1 MGRFAHHTN
10 KLFNQFRKRISS
22 ASPLLIED
30 AYVEKVKAGA
40 NLQVI
45 KSEIEEIKV
54 SGECFLDHSY
64 IHHLIANQKL
74 TIEDEVTIGT
84 LIAMSQV
91 DAKECYCKVFRNCLA
106 RGNNE
111 SNSRKVK
118 GCIHALTY
126 ENYTSSVLDY
136 DFSYTNILNKYF
148 LECQKPI
155 KCSYFI
161 SFAPFYIPEI
171 EADVM
176 FIRPYFNTNVN
187 RLVANQLWI
196 ENKLRDKELI
206 DAVPSICDLRELV
219 NKQFEMSK
227 MRVETIEAEHVVIE
241 NCDVQLIVAKDCV
254 IKDNCVV
261 ERVEVSGTIEIHKN
275 SRVKELIVNGERK

>member
-1 MGRFAHHTN
+1 MSRFTHQAN
-10 KLFNQFRKRISS
+10 KLYKRFRKKVSS
-22 ASPLLIED
+22 ATPLLIEN
-30 AYVEKVKAGA
+30 AYIEKVKAA
-40 NLQVI
+40 ADLHVI

-54 SGECFLDHSY
+54 IGECILENSY
-64 IHHLIANQKL
+64 IHHIIANQKL
-74 TIEDEVTIGT
+74 TIEEDVSIGT
-84 LIAMSQV
+84 LIAMNQV
-91 DAKECYCKVFRNCLA
+91 EAKECYCKVFRNCLA
-106 RGNNE
+106 RGNYE
-111 SNSRKVK
+111 SNTHKVK

-148 LECQKPI
+148 LECQTPI
-155 KCSYFI
+155 ICSYFI

-171 EADVM
+171 EAEVM

-187 RLVANQLWI
+187 RLSAKQVWI

-227 MRVETIEAEHVVIE
+227 MKVDMIEAVDVVIE
-241 NCDVQLIVAKDCV
+241 NCDVNLIVASNCI
-254 IKDNCVV
+254 IKENCLV
-261 ERVEVSGTIEIHKN
+261 ERVEVTGNIEIHKN
-275 SRVKELIVNGERK
+275 SRVNELIINGEKR